1 MSSFRPAT
9 ASSGAPLLSLS
20 AVVVDTETTG
30 LDTAR
35 ARIVQIGGVRLNH
48 GAVEGE
54 GYDRLVNPGIPIPLE
69 STRIHGV
76 NDDDVRDAPD
86 FARVKPE
93 FDDLVAGRVVIGH
106 SVAFDLTVLRLE
118 HERAGLEWTPPRSLC
133 TRLLARATGTVLPEY
148 SLETISEWL
157 DVEVSDRHTALG
169 DARLTAEIFVRLVPL
184 LREKGIR
191 TLAEAEMASQV
202 FGHELAQQRDA
213 GWDEAAA
220 AAGGSGGGALE
231 SVDSYP
237 YRHRVREIM
246 SSPPLLVAPET
257 PLKDVLAQLMELSIS
272 SVFVDQ
278 GGGGKAYGILT
289 ERDLLRAI
297 HAGGAGALSQPV
309 SKYMSAPLESVRA
322 ETFAYR
328 ALGRMARRNVRHL
341 GVINQGGDLVGALT
355 SRNLLRQRAQDALI
369 LADGLT
375 ASETTEQLGVV
386 WAELPVMARN
396 LLSEE
401 VDPRHIAAI
410 VSQELCGLTRR
421 VTQLAVKRMADEGKG
436 PPPCAYAMLVLGS
449 AGRGES
455 LLAMDQDNAIV
466 FERGAPDGPEDRWFA
481 ELGSHVAD
489 ALDQVGVPYCKGG
502 VMASN
507 SEWRMEVEGWKAT
520 LRDWIRRAKPEDLL
534 NTDIFFDCL
543 PVSGELA
550 LGTALWEEA
559 YDLGHKAPNFQT
571 LLTKVSTDFGSS
583 IGWFGR
589 IRTGDQGR
597 IDLKAN
603 GLLPIFSGARVLA
616 IRNNIRAHS
625 TPDRLHGLLGLEN
638 ISTSDVENVV
648 EAHKIFLGAILA
660 QQLDDLDE
668 GIRLSNKVN
677 VSRIGKQARERLRW
691 ALEQVEC
698 IKGLMGNPMAWN

>member
-1 MSSFRPAT
+1 MSAFRPAT

-30 LDTAR
+30 LDTTK

-48 GAVEGE
+48 GRIEGE
-54 GYDRLVNPGIPIPLE
+54 GFDTLVNPGMPIPPD

-76 NDDDVRDAPD
+76 SDDDVRAAPD
-86 FARVKPE
+86 FAGVKPG

-118 HERAGLEWTPPRSLC
+118 HERAGLAWTAPRSLC
-133 TRLLARATGTVLPEY
+133 TRLLARATGAVLPEY

-157 DVEVSDRHTALG
+157 GVEVSDRHTALG
-169 DARLTAEIFVRLVPL
+169 DARLTAEIFIKLVPL

-191 TLAEAEMASQV
+191 TLAEAEMASQG

-220 AAGGSGGGALE
+220 GTSGGGALE

-246 SSPPLLVAPET
+246 SSPPLKVAPEAS
-257 PLKDVLAQLMELSIS
+257 LRDVLGQLMELSVS
-272 SVFVDQ
+272 SVFVDRA
-278 GGGGKAYGILT
+278 GGGDDYGILT

-297 HAGGAGALSQPV
+297 HAGGPDALSQPV

-341 GVINQGGDLVGALT
+341 GVVDARGELVGALT

-421 VTQLAVKRMADEGKG
+421 VTQLAVQRMADEGKG

-466 FERGAPDGPEDRWFA
+466 FEKGAADGPEDQWFA

-507 SEWRMEVEGWKAT
+507 AEWRMDMDGWKAT

-550 LGTALWEEA
+550 LGTELWDEA
-559 YDLGHKAPNFQT
+559 YELGHNAPNFQT

-625 TPDRLHGLLGLEN
+625 TPDRLSGLIGLEN
-638 ISTSDVENVV
+638 ISTSDVENVI

-668 GIRLSNKVN
+668 GIRLSNNVN
-677 VSRIGKQARERLRW
+677 VSRLAKQERERLRW

-698 IKGLMGNPMAWN
+698 IKGLMGNPMAWS